1 MCGCGS
7 VLDLWVW
14 YVLYTCMYIYCLLSI
29 SVIFPLQSFTVELE
43 KTHGTPRIVPGGF
56 HLNPK
61 GIELALKVRK
71 EKCYWLWRKVS
82 LIPYDHFVMIIS

>member
-1 MCGCGS
+1 M
-7 VLDLWVW
+7 
-14 YVLYTCMYIYCLLSI
+14 YMYIYCLLSI

-71 EKCYWLWRKVS
+71 E
-82 LIPYDHFVMIIS
+82 